1 MYMYFKDV
9 IYKKICYLMKFK
21 GKMLIMNNECIY
33 IKQLN
38 EYMIFVCQ
46 INVL

>member
-21 GKMLIMNNECIY
+21 GKMLIMSVFI
-33 IKQLN
+33 
-38 EYMIFVCQ
+38 
-46 INVL
+46 